1 MYAYINIIQ
10 IFIYTN
16 ELKWDLMYN
25 KVINTR
31 YQQYMQN
38 CGKVSTLQI
47 SFFTSVINIG
57 ILITTRFLGMSYLNL
72 YVTE

>member
-1 MYAYINIIQ
+1 
-10 IFIYTN
+10 
-16 ELKWDLMYN
+16 MYN

-31 YQQYMQN
+31 YQYRQN
-38 CGKVSTLQI
+38 SGKVSTLQI

-57 ILITTRFLGMSYLNL
+57 ILITTSFLGMSYLNL